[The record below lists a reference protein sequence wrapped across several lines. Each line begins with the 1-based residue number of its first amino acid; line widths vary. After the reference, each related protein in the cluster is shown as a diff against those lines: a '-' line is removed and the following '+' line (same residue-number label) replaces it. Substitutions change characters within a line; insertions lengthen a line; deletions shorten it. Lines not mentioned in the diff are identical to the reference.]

1 MRLRRGR
8 GFSLLETMLALT
20 MLSGM
25 VLVLMLAALNLPR
38 SARSESHQRAASLAR
53 STVERMRSLPLEA
66 AEWSARETVDSSD
79 TELDVVLRVS
89 QPQQGFRLLEV
100 KVRRRTEE
108 ANLVRLSLLRTE
120 GGP

>member
-1 MRLRRGR
+1 MRQRRGG
-8 GFSLLETMLALT
+8 GFGLLETMLALT

-38 SARSESHQRAASLAR
+38 SARSESHQRAVSLAR
-53 STVERMRSLPLEA
+53 STVERMRSLPLQA
-66 AEWSARETVDSSD
+66 TEWSARETVDSTD
-79 TELDVVLRVS
+79 AELDVVIRVS
-89 QPQQGFRLLEV
+89 QPQERFRLLEV

-108 ANLVRLSLLRTE
+108 SNLVRLSLLRSE

>member
-1 MRLRRGR
+1 
-8 GFSLLETMLALT
+8 MLALT

-25 VLVLMLAALNLPR
+25 VLVLMLAALNMPR

-53 STVERMRSLPLEA
+53 SAVERMRSLPLDS
-66 AEWSARETVDSSD
+66 AEWAPAQTVDATD
-79 TELDVVLRVS
+79 PELDVVVRVS
-89 QPQQGFRLLEV
+89 QPQAGFRLLEV
-100 KVRRRTEE
+100 RVRRRTEE